1 MTSIITAVLV
11 LSALSGILTLLLLI
25 AEFFFANYG
34 ECTIDVNKG
43 EKSFKVEGGANLLMT
58 LASQKLFLPS
68 GCGGRGSCGTCKCR
82 VLEGAGPLLP
92 TEMPYLSDEEKTSNV
107 RLSCQVKVRNDIRI
121 EVPEELLSIKEFET
135 VIESIT
141 DFTHDIKGLRFK
153 LPEGTTIRFKAGQ
166 FANLFSRPYDD
177 VKEETSRAYSIS
189 SAPSD
194 NKALELVIRYVPNGM
209 VTTYVFNHLKA
220 GDKAR
225 LIGPFGE
232 FFLRDS
238 DREIICIAGGSGLAP
253 IRSIILDMIDR
264 GISNRKATFFFGAVS
279 QRDLYYVDE
288 FKAIEKAH
296 PWFRFVP
303 ALSKDDSDHPYEN
316 GLITDVVARN
326 YDSMNELEAYLCGSP
341 GMIGACCKV
350 LISKGMPEDRIYFD
364 KFS

>member
-1 MTSIITAVLV
+1 MSPIVTAVLV
-11 LSALSGILTLLLLI
+11 LSALSGILTLLLLV

-34 ECTIDVNKG
+34 ECSIDVNNG
-43 EKSFKVEGGANLLMT
+43 EKTFKVEGGASLLT
-58 LASQKLFLPS
+58 SLASQKLFLPS

-92 TEMPYLSDEEKTSNV
+92 TEVPYLTDQEKKNDV
-107 RLSCQVKVRNDIRI
+107 RLSCQVKVRSDIKI

-153 LPEGTTIRFKAGQ
+153 LPEGETIRFKAGQ
-166 FANLFSRPYDD
+166 FANLFSKPYDD

-194 NKALELVIRYVPNGM
+194 NQAIELVIRYVPNGM
-209 VTTYVFNHLKA
+209 VTTYVFEHLKV
-220 GDKAR
+220 GDKVR

-238 DREIICIAGGSGLAP
+238 EREIVCIAGGSGLAP

-264 GISNRKATFFFGAVS
+264 GINNRKTTFFFGAVS
-279 QRDLYYVDE
+279 QRDLYYVEE
-288 FKAIEKAH
+288 FKAIEKEH
-296 PWFRFVP
+296 SWFHFVP
-303 ALSKDDSDHPYEN
+303 ALSKDDGDHPYKK
-316 GLITDVVARN
+316 GIITEVVANN
-326 YDSMNELEAYLCGSP
+326 YGDMKDIEAYLCGSP
-341 GMIGACCKV
+341 GMIDACVKT
-350 LISKGMPEDRIYFD
+350 LTGKDMPVERIYYD